1 MTGCYFP
8 PVEKKTLLVLTL
20 VLFGVVVGAY
30 LPALD
35 AGFVWND
42 NTYVTENPTLN
53 GADGLRMIWTEPKSN
68 EQYYPLVFTTYW
80 IEKQL
85 WGLRPFG
92 YHLVNVLLHG
102 SAALLLW
109 AFLRRLRL
117 PGAWLAAAA
126 FALHPVCVESV
137 AWVTERKN
145 TLSLVLSLAAVHAWL
160 SWRQAVEARA
170 AASEKKKRKPETPVP
185 WYRRPAPLYA
195 AALAA
200 LTLALFAKTTASVVP
215 AVLLVLV
222 WWKHG
227 RVRWSDVR
235 PLLPFFAVGVGLA
248 LNTAWLER
256 TMVQATGHEWA
267 LGPLGRVVLA
277 GRVVAFYAG
286 KLLLPTGLAFIY
298 PRWTV
303 DTAAPAQWLPAAA
316 ALALLGTAY
325 VLRSRIGR
333 GPLTVLLL
341 FGGVLF
347 PTMGF
352 FNVYAMR
359 YSYVANHF
367 AYQAVAVGTAGVVCG
382 IASWIASSPLAVRRA
397 ATALAVVGLGVLAAL
412 TFRQG
417 RSYRSEETLWQ
428 DTLSTNPSCFMC
440 HTNYG
445 YWLFTVG
452 RTDEAVAHFEQS
464 LRIKPDNV
472 PTLLN
477 LARVEEERGRFDDAA
492 ARLRT
497 ARAVDPADPVVHLNL
512 ATVLTKAGRLEEAVA
527 EYQEALRFPSGDEYL
542 VHNGLGVALIRLGKP
557 GEAIEHFRTSVQL
570 RPDYEHGRA
579 NLERALEIVGGAR

>member
-1 MTGCYFP
+1 M
-8 PVEKKTLLVLTL
+8 EKKTLITLALALVLL
-20 VLFGVVVGAY
+20 GAVLGAY
-30 LPALD
+30 LPALN

-53 GADGLRMIWTEPKSN
+53 GLDGLGMIWTEPRSN

-80 IEKQL
+80 LEKQL
-85 WGLRPFG
+85 WGIRPFG
-92 YHLVNVLLHG
+92 YHFVNVLFHG

-109 AFLRRLRL
+109 AFLRRLNL

-145 TLSLVLSLAAVHAWL
+145 TLSLTLSLAAIHLWL

-170 AASEKKKRKPETPVP
+170 AAVEKKKRRPATSLP
-185 WYRRPAPLYA
+185 WYRRPVLLYA

-200 LTLALFAKTTASVVP
+200 ITLALFAKTTASVIP

-222 WWKHG
+222 WWKDG

-235 PLLPFFAVGVGLA
+235 PLLPFFAVSVGLA
-248 LNTAWLER
+248 WNTAWLER
-256 TMVQATGHEWA
+256 TMVQASGHEWA

-277 GRVVAFYAG
+277 GRVVAFYVG
-286 KLLLPTGLAFIY
+286 KLLFPSGLAFIY

-303 DTAAPAQWLPAAA
+303 DPASPAQWIPV
-316 ALALLGTAY
+316 ALLLAFLGSAY
-325 VLRSRIGR
+325 AFRARIGR

-347 PTMGF
+347 PAMGF

-359 YSYVANHF
+359 YSYVADHF
-367 AYQAVAVGTAGVVCG
+367 AYQAVAVGTAGVICSV
-382 IASWIASSPLAVRRA
+382 ATWIATSPLAARRA
-397 ATALAVVGLGVLAAL
+397 ATAVALAGLGVFAVLA
-412 TFRQG
+412 FRQG
-417 RSYRSEETLWQ
+417 ESYRSEETLWQ

-440 HTNYG
+440 QTNYG

-477 LARVEEERGRFDDAA
+477 LARVEEERGRFDDAEG
-492 ARLRT
+492 RLRA
-497 ARAVDPADPVVHLNL
+497 ARAVDPSDPVVHLNL
-512 ATVLTKAGRLEEAVA
+512 ATVLTKSGRPEEAVS
-527 EYQEALRFPSGDEYL
+527 EYQDALRFPSASDYL
-542 VHNGLGVALIRLGKP
+542 AHSGLGVALMRLGRTRD
-557 GEAIEHFRTSVQL
+557 AIDHFRIAVSL
-570 RPDYEHGRA
+570 RPDYEHGQA
-579 NLERALEIVGGAR
+579 NLERALTIAGGGAPPRS